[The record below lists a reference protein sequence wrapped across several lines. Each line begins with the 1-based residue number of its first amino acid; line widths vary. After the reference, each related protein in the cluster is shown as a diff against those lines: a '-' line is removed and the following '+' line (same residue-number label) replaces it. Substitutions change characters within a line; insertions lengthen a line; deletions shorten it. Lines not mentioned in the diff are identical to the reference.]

1 MLGHAFL
8 PVRGW
13 RTCLRCHVVRREA
26 LRSFRISVN
35 RERLTE
41 QADRAAPSGTLF
53 SFESQAALR
62 SVRAALPRAVPYGR
76 LRQRKYVIGVP
87 QCNLGNLH

>member
-41 QADRAAPSGTLF
+41 QADRTGLARIF

-62 SVRAALPRAVPYGR
+62 SVRAALPGAVPYGR
-76 LRQRKYVIGVP
+76 LRQVELP
-87 QCNLGNLH
+87 AALA